1 MKFFNSG
8 FSVTRNKT
16 DIGAWMAFLFG
27 VIVCVLAIVYI
38 EARKEPSSLLTFEA
52 SSTQPGMLKVL
63 YTKDGLLTDPG
74 WAVNFSQGN
83 ANHVAS
89 FPLKAGQYEL
99 FGFKPL
105 VEASGKVSIRNLR
118 IISGPGVR
126 NIGSGNF
133 VAINQLNTISSHK
146 NEIVIAPVLGANDPF
161 GAFHGLSELVPT
173 APITLESF
181 LWITAGK
188 LALIAVFVAL
198 MYGMCGNLPFAR
210 GVQNEPRPEPGL
222 SQCLGLLA
230 VGLIVLYLRNAHS
243 IFTPVLYAE
252 DGTWSAGLINRGF
265 FDMLF
270 NARDRGDYF
279 VFGNVL
285 FLALAQLSNT
295 VFFGH
300 NLTYLPH
307 FVSLFSMLFYAALA
321 VAPIVLLR
329 DVLRIEARLL
339 LWLLVLLVPLG
350 NSSYEVLGRLSNI
363 GFAFLFLAFC
373 LLIWRRYSLQEASRK
388 QIIAIDAM
396 LFLCANTN
404 PLCYPLIAVA
414 FGIEAWHHWNSN
426 SRPRINFWLKKYQAL
441 FSTRSALALL
451 MMLFLMGLWLIL
463 RQKMGSSSLDGKFI
477 LSNIPEAIIA
487 RTLLYPIIFPLYSH
501 FNNMTSGV
509 LLLIVVV
516 VLALLAKD
524 IQREK
529 FTLVGAAVV
538 LAGSAAII
546 IVSRPVL
553 TEILDHYRTTFPDRY
568 YYGLTLFVYLVLA
581 SALSA
586 SFGADKKSWRRI
598 GANTLVGGLIALY
611 AGNSAILFEF
621 SKPRIGYLPEA
632 SFMDEVKKAYENGGE
647 GGPGGMR
654 YKVAL
659 HPVPWFTYF
668 PADYVTAT
676 VFGARL
682 QPFAITT
689 PQSKAPVQSAATR
702 SYDGKVVRQK
712 PAGRGR
718 EDGWFYVSDGV
729 RSWIPDGNWL
739 IQENLSPADVIEITS
754 SEFAAIPDSGEAVK

>member
-1 MKFFNSG
+1 MRFSACQRSG
-8 FSVTRNKT
+8 A
-16 DIGAWMAFLFG
+16 DIRAWLAFLLG
-27 VIVCVLAIVYI
+27 ALACVLSIAYI
-38 EARKEPSSLLTFEA
+38 EARKEPSGLLAFDV

-83 ANHVAS
+83 TNHVAS

-99 FGFKPL
+99 IGFKPL
-105 VEASGKVSIRNLR
+105 VEAGGKVSIRNLR

-133 VAINQLNTISSHK
+133 VVINQLNTISSHK
-146 NEIVIAPVLGANDPF
+146 NEIVIAPALGANDPF

-252 DGTWSAGLINRGF
+252 DGVWAAGLINRGF
-265 FDMLF
+265 FDMLL
-270 NARDRGDYF
+270 NARADYF

-285 FLALAQLSNT
+285 LLALAQLSNT

-307 FVSLFSMLFYAALA
+307 FVSLFSLLFYAALA

-426 SRPRINFWLKKYQAL
+426 GRVKAGTWLKKYWVR
-441 FSTRSALALL
+441 FSTRSAITLLAI
-451 MMLFLMGLWLIL
+451 LFLMGLWMFL
-463 RQKMGSSSLDGKFI
+463 RDKGDYNFLAGKII
-477 LSNIPEAIIA
+477 LSNVPEAIIA
-487 RTLLYPIIFPLYSH
+487 RSFLYPIIFPLYNH
-501 FNNMTSGV
+501 FNNVVSI
-509 LLLIVVV
+509 LLLLTVSV
-516 VLALLAKD
+516 VLIWLSRGM
-524 IQREK
+524 QRERI
-529 FTLVGAAVV
+529 V
-538 LAGSAAII
+538 LASSA
-546 IVSRPVL
+546 IVLVVSTVLTIESRPGL
-553 TEILDHYRTTFPDRY
+553 TGMLDHYRTTNPDRY
-568 YYGLTLFVYLVLA
+568 YYGLNLFVYLVLA

-586 SFGADKKSWRRI
+586 GFGAAKRSSGRI
-598 GANTLVGGLIALY
+598 AANTLAGGFMALY
-611 AGNSAILFEF
+611 LGNGIFLFEF
-621 SKPRIGYLPEA
+621 AKPRFEVLPTLT
-632 SFMDEVKKAYENGGE
+632 FYDEVKKAYAKGGE
-647 GGPGGMR
+647 PGPNGMR
-654 YKVAL
+654 YRVAL
-659 HPVPWFTYF
+659 HPAPWVTHF
-668 PADYVTAT
+668 PADYV
-676 VFGARL
+676 
-682 QPFAITT
+682 ITT
-689 PQSKAPVQSAATR
+689 VNGQYYTPPFSITYLQSGMPIMAPTEVAHK
-702 SYDGKVVRQK
+702 YDGKVVHK
-712 PAGRGR
+712 TAGRGR
-718 EDGWFYVSDGV
+718 EDGWFYVSGGV

-739 IQENLSPADVIEITS
+739 NQKNLSPADVIEITS